1 MALGIPGDTATAI
14 MMGGL
19 LIHGL
24 RCGPM
29 LFVNNMPTVYG
40 IFAALLIANC
50 AMVVFQ
56 TDVYKRQ
63 VPFCEKVV
71 GFWLATGQ
79 NSWYIVVESDQILA
93 KDE

>member
-1 MALGIPGDTATAI
+1 

-40 IFAALLIANC
+40 IFAALLIAKLRHGGVPDLRHPAVC
-50 AMVVFQ
+50 ADPAHPRYVL
-56 TDVYKRQ
+56 T
-63 VPFCEKVV
+63 P
-71 GFWLATGQ
+71 
-79 NSWYIVVESDQILA
+79 S
-93 KDE
+93 

>member
-1 MALGIPGDTATAI
+1 

-56 TDVYKRQ
+56 TFGIRLFV
-63 VPFCEKVV
+63 
-71 GFWLATGQ
+71 
-79 NSWYIVVESDQILA
+79 QILRIPA
-93 KDE
+93 MC